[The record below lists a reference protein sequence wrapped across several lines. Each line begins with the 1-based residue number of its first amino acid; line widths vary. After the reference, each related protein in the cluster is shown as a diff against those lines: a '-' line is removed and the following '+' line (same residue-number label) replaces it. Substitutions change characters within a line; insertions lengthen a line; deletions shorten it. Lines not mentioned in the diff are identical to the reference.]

1 MSRIAY
7 VNGQYVRHA
16 TATVHVED
24 RGYQF
29 ADGVYEVIA
38 VGGGALLDAQVHLDR
53 LGRSLAELAIAWPM
67 SAKALQVVMGEMV
80 HRNTIGHGFIYLQI
94 TRGVAPRDHA
104 FPAHARS
111 SCVMTARRMRPF
123 DSTEA
128 RRGVA
133 VITVPDIRWKRCDIK
148 TISLLPNCLGK
159 QRAREAGAYEAWLV
173 EAGGLITEGTSSNA
187 WIVTADG
194 QLVTRDISDGILN
207 GITRQAVM
215 KLAGEEGIAF
225 IERPFGVDE
234 AKAASEAFITSTT
247 TFIRP
252 VIRIDGVVIGGG
264 VVGPICDRLI
274 ACHADDLDS
283 QRAGR

>member
-1 MSRIAY
+1 MSRVAY

-16 TATVHVED
+16 DAAVHVED

-38 VGGGALLDAQVHLDR
+38 VEGGVLIDEQGHFER
-53 LGRSLAELAIAWPM
+53 LGRSLTELAIAWPM
-67 SAKALQVVMGEMV
+67 SARALKVVIGEMIS
-80 HRNTIGHGFIYLQI
+80 RNTLRDGFLYLQI

-104 FPAHARS
+104 FPAHAKS
-111 SCVMTARRMRPF
+111 SCVMTARRARPY
-123 DSTEA
+123 DSNEIS
-128 RRGVA
+128 RGVA
-133 VITVPDIRWKRCDIK
+133 VITIPDIRWKRCDIK

-159 QRAREAGAYEAWLV
+159 QQARQAGAYEAWLV

-194 QLVTRDISDGILN
+194 ELVTRDSSAAILN
-207 GITRQAVM
+207 GITSQTVI
-215 KLAGEEGIAF
+215 KLAGEEGMALTR
-225 IERPFGVDE
+225 RPFTVDE

-252 VIRIDGVVIGGG
+252 VIRIDDVAIGGG
-264 VVGPICDRLI
+264 AVGPICGRLI
-274 ACHADDLDS
+274 ACYANYLDR
-283 QRAGR
+283 QWAGG